1 MSLTQTTGCSASYLG
16 TADDNQGPTFRF
28 CPDYTDTD
36 GLDAFDT
43 CELGG
48 IVLDGWQARI
58 LDDWLARDASGR
70 WAARSCALSVPR
82 QNGKTFCTIG
92 RVAYG
97 ALILGETTIYT
108 SHLQKTSTETFEE
121 MRGFFEQPAI
131 AKYVAEIK
139 TALGREQI
147 NLKNGARIK
156 FLARTRNGGRGQ
168 HGALLIFDEAQ
179 ELDDLQLSSFLPCI
193 SAQANPQT
201 IYIGTPPDEESAGTV
216 FERLR
221 NNAKAG
227 ELARGTWSEWA
238 VDEVGDISDRARWIR
253 TNPSCGTRMDLD
265 TVSAEASQMDAETFA
280 RERLGWWKP
289 RAEKRDEYVIDA
301 GAWGRCAVDSAPEP
315 ERMAYGVKFAPD
327 GSEVALAVAAQPERD
342 GITHVEL
349 VERRTMARGTAWLAD
364 WLCERAS
371 VGACVVVDGKSG
383 AQALVERMRDRVPR
397 NYIVTPRASD
407 VIASASMLCDA
418 VNERRLTWY
427 RQQGQLDE
435 SATTATRRSIG
446 SSGGWGFGGADPL
459 PIEACAL
466 ALWGLR
472 TSKRNPHKRARIG

>member
-1 MSLTQTTGCSASYLG
+1 MSQTQTMDCSASSLS
-16 TADDNQGPTFRF
+16 TAGDNQEPTFRY
-28 CPDYTDTD
+28 CPEYRDTD

-121 MRGFFEQPAI
+121 MRDFFEQSAI
-131 AKYVAEIK
+131 AKYVSEIK

-201 IYIGTPPDEESAGTV
+201 IYIGTPPDPESSGTV

-221 NNAKAG
+221 RNAQNG

-238 VDEVGDISDRARWIR
+238 VDEIGDVTDQSRWVR

-265 TVSAEASQMDAETFA
+265 TVSAEVSQMDPETFA

-289 RAEKRDEYVIDA
+289 PAQKRDEFIIDA
-301 GAWGRCAVDSAPEP
+301 DAWDACATDHPLDP
-315 ERMAYGVKFAPD
+315 ERTCYGVKFAAD
-327 GSEVALAVAAQPERD
+327 GSEVALAVAESRGD
-342 GITHVEL
+342 VTHVEL
-349 VERRTMARGTAWLAD
+349 LERKPMGRGTAWLAD
-364 WLCERAS
+364 WLCERTN
-371 VGACVVVDGKSG
+371 VGCCVVVDGRSG
-383 AQALVERMRDRVPR
+383 SQALVERMSDRAPR
-397 NYIVTPRASD
+397 GFVVTPSSGD
-407 VIASASMLCDA
+407 VIAAASMLCDA
-418 VNERRLTWY
+418 TNERKLTWY
-427 RQQGQLDE
+427 RPQEQLRE
-435 SATTATRRSIG
+435 SATTATRRPIG
-446 SSGGWGFGGADPL
+446 HGGGWGFGGADPL
-459 PIEACAL
+459 PIEACSL
-466 ALWGLR
+466 ALWGSR
-472 TSKRNPHKRARIG
+472 TTKRNPNRKARIG

>member
-1 MSLTQTTGCSASYLG
+1 MDCSASSLS
-16 TADDNQGPTFRF
+16 TAGDNQEPTFRY
-28 CPDYTDTD
+28 CPEYHDTD

-121 MRGFFEQPAI
+121 MRDFFEQPAI
-131 AKYVAEIK
+131 AKYVSEIK

-201 IYIGTPPDEESAGTV
+201 VYIGTPPDPESAGTV

-221 NNAKAG
+221 RNAQNG
-227 ELARGTWSEWA
+227 ELVRGTWSEWA
-238 VDEVGDISDRARWIR
+238 VDEIGDVTDQSRWVR

-265 TVSAEASQMDAETFA
+265 TVSAEVSQMDPETFA

-289 RAEKRDEYVIDA
+289 PAQKKDEFIIDA
-301 GAWGRCAVDSAPEP
+301 AAWDACATDHPLDP
-315 ERMAYGVKFAPD
+315 ERTCYGVKFAAD
-327 GSEVALAVAAQPERD
+327 GSEVMLAVAESRGD
-342 GITHVEL
+342 VTHVEL
-349 VERRTMARGTAWLAD
+349 LERRPMSNGTAWLAD
-364 WLCERAS
+364 WLCERTS
-371 VGACVVVDGKSG
+371 VGCCVVVDGRSG
-383 AQALVERMRDRVPR
+383 SQALVERMSGRAPR
-397 NYIVTPRASD
+397 GFVVTPSSGD
-407 VIASASMLCDA
+407 VIAAASMLCDA
-418 VNERRLTWY
+418 VSERKLTWY
-427 RQQGQLDE
+427 SPQEQLRE
-435 SATTATRRSIG
+435 SAVTATRRAIG
-446 SSGGWGFGGADPL
+446 RGGGWGFGGADPL

-466 ALWGLR
+466 ALWGSR
-472 TSKRNPHKRARIG
+472 TTKRNPNRKARIG